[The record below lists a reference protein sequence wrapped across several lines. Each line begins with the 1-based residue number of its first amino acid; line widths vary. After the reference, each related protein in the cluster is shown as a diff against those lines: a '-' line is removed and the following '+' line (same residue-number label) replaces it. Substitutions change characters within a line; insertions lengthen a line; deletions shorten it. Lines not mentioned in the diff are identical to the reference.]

1 LRISVPGI
9 NPLNRYPKKNEA
21 IRNIVNGLI
30 AQLINSVRATG
41 LGVLATAKTFAKSIF
56 TIIGYIIK
64 NRHTAIG
71 MDTSYMEKES
81 SLTESSGAALPSRMP
96 PPIHSNTQS
105 VKYLSKTD
113 NLLVLLSIYNSA
125 HITLDAF
132 KKLCFFA

>member
-1 LRISVPGI
+1 
-9 NPLNRYPKKNEA
+9 
-21 IRNIVNGLI
+21 
-30 AQLINSVRATG
+30 LINKVKTTG
-41 LGVLATAKTFAKSIF
+41 LGVFAALNTSAKSIF

-64 NRHTAIG
+64 NRQTAIG

-81 SLTESSGAALPSRMP
+81 SLTESSGATLPRRIP